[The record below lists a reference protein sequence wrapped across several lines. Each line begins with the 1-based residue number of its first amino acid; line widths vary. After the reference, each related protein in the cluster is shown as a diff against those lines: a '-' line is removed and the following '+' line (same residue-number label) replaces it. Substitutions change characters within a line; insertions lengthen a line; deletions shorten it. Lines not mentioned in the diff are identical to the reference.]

1 MNHKAFKM
9 KLKSSYI
16 KALAVFIVS
25 LSISCS
31 ERTDQ
36 SSDRTSEEKVSDALQ
51 KKINLDTIR
60 LVELSKE
67 ASRATEEWMMYI
79 ALNSEI
85 ERFDNY
91 TVLDVI
97 NNAETFNSVVD
108 SLTETVPKR
117 FETNAVKARL
127 ITLKTHSELLNEN
140 SSRIEPKTAT
150 IEDISAKLK
159 LDFNNLNIQ
168 LNEVIIL
175 EDNTNAN
182 TSN

>member
-1 MNHKAFKM
+1 LKYKAFEM
-9 KLKSSYI
+9 KLKS
-16 KALAVFIVS
+16 LRVAVLVVAIVS

-31 ERTDQ
+31 ENTDQ
-36 SSDRTSEEKVSDALQ
+36 NSDRTSEEKVSNALQ
-51 KKINLDTIR
+51 RKINLDTIR
-60 LVELSKE
+60 PVELSKE

-79 ALNSEI
+79 ALNSEV

-140 SSRIEPKTAT
+140 SSRIEPKASE
-150 IEDISAKLK
+150 IEKISAKLK
-159 LDFNNLNIQ
+159 LDFNNLNVQ

-175 EDNTNAN
+175 EDNTNTN
-182 TSN
+182 PSD